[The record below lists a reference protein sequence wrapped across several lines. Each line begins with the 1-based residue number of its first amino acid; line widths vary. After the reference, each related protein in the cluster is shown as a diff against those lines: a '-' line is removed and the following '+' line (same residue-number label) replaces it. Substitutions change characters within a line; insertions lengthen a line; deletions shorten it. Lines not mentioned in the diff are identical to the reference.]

1 MPETGSDPAAD
12 DRDLVRRCLAGD
24 EAAWNLLIER
34 YRQRLIDLAMRIV
47 PRAPAQDV
55 VDAVMADVW
64 EGRKLARYEGRSSLA
79 TWLGAVTL
87 NAALNARRRITAH
100 ARVVGVAGSLPDVP
114 AAASVGVEDALVRIL
129 HDAIAALPA
138 DARVLMLLYY
148 EQNLTLDQAAAL
160 LRRSKSTLSRSLM
173 RARDAIRRE
182 ADRLARERYRTTLEE
197 LRAGADLSLLE
208 LDLRAACAFDRDNTE

>member
-1 MPETGSDPAAD
+1 MRATESDPAAD

-24 EAAWNLLIER
+24 EAAWKQLVER
-34 YRQRLIDLAMRIV
+34 YRHRLIDLAMRIL
-47 PRAPAQDV
+47 PRASAQDV

-64 EGRKLARYEGRSSLA
+64 ECRKLARYEARSSLA

-87 NAALNARRRITAH
+87 NAALNARRTINAH
-100 ARVVGVAGSLPDVP
+100 ARVVDVAGSVPDVP
-114 AAASVGVEDALVRIL
+114 AAAAVDVQEALVRIL
-129 HDAIAALPA
+129 HDAIMALPA
-138 DARVLMLLYY
+138 ETRVLVLMYY

-173 RARDAIRRE
+173 RAREAIRRE

-197 LRAGADLSLLE
+197 LGAGADLSLVE
-208 LDLRAACAFDRDNTE
+208 LDLRAACALDRDKTE